1 MKNRPHK
8 FKKGVFAVRPPEAM
22 QLFEVLVRIFPAFE
36 QTAVIEDIQESEN
49 GLHCVMSLFTVYLG
63 ANRGSFS
70 DGAFRNLGNLI
81 NEAVS
86 LDDVLEN
93 AVSTCLLEH
102 LGQIRAYKLL
112 SPYLSKKAKART
124 YA

>member
-63 ANRGSFS
+63 ASWQFFRWRISKLRESHQRSCFARRRSGKRGIHMLVRTS
-70 DGAFRNLGNLI
+70 GANK
-81 NEAVS
+81 S
-86 LDDVLEN
+86 LQAALTVF
-93 AVSTCLLEH
+93 V
-102 LGQIRAYKLL
+102 
-112 SPYLSKKAKART
+112 KKGEG
-124 YA
+124 